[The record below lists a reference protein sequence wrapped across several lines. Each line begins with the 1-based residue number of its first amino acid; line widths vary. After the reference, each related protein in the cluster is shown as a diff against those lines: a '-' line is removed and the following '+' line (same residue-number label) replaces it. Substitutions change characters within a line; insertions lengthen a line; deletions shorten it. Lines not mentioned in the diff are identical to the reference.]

1 MAAFPE
7 AAKFDLHEVIHMAQ
21 IIDGKA
27 VAAEIKAELRERA
40 DALRERGVVPCL
52 AVVMAGD
59 NPASAIYVRN
69 KRRACR
75 DVGIESRYVK
85 LDADVTQQQ
94 VIEEIMA
101 LNADPAVHAI
111 LVQLP
116 LPEHIDE
123 DAVLDAILPEKDA
136 DGFHVVNAGRL
147 LTGRDC
153 TLPCTPAGCMELLRR
168 AGVPMNG
175 AEAVVVGRSNIVGK
189 PMALLLQQE
198 NCTVTMCHSRTRNL
212 GEHVKR
218 ADIVVCAAGRRGL
231 ITADM
236 LKEGAAVI
244 DVGINRGED
253 GKITGDVD
261 YETASRVAGWITPVP
276 GGVGPMTVAMLMR
289 NAIIAAEKTE

>member
-1 MAAFPE
+1 
-7 AAKFDLHEVIHMAQ
+7 MAQ

-40 DALRERGVVPCL
+40 DALRARGVVPCL

-69 KRRACR
+69 KRRACK

-94 VIEEIMA
+94 GIDEIMA
-101 LNADPAVHAI
+101 RNADPAVHAI

-123 DAVLDAILPEKDA
+123 NAVLDAILPEKDA

>member
-1 MAAFPE
+1 
-7 AAKFDLHEVIHMAQ
+7 MAQ

-27 VAAEIKAELRERA
+27 VAAEIKAELRVRA

-69 KRRACR
+69 KRRACK

-94 VIEEIMA
+94 VIDEIMA

-123 DAVLDAILPEKDA
+123 NAVLDAILPEKDA

>member
-1 MAAFPE
+1 MRN
-7 AAKFDLHEVIHMAQ
+7 LAQ

-27 VAAEIKAELRERA
+27 VAADIKNELRVRA
-40 DALRERGVVPCL
+40 DALKEQGINPCL

-69 KRRACR
+69 KRRACK

-85 LDADVTQQQ
+85 LDADVTQEQ
-94 VIEEIMA
+94 VIAEINA
-101 LNADPAVHAI
+101 LNADKSVHAI

-116 LPEHIDE
+116 LPKHIDE
-123 DAVLDAILPEKDA
+123 NAVLDAILPEKDA

-147 LTGRDC
+147 LTGREC
-153 TLPCTPAGCMELLRR
+153 TLPCTPAGCMELLKR
-168 AGVPMNG
+168 AGVPLNG
-175 AEAVVVGRSNIVGK
+175 KEAVVVGRSNIVGK
-189 PMALLLQQE
+189 PMALLLQQA
-198 NCTVTMCHSRTRNL
+198 NCTVTMCHSRTNDL
-212 GEHVKR
+212 AGHVKR
-218 ADIVVCAAGRRGL
+218 ADIVVCAAGRQCL

-261 YETASRVAGWITPVP
+261 FESCGKVAGWITPVP
-276 GGVGPMTVAMLMR
+276 GGVGPMTVAILMR
-289 NAIIAAEKTE
+289 NAIIAAEKTK

>member
-1 MAAFPE
+1 MA
-7 AAKFDLHEVIHMAQ
+7 K

-27 VAAEIKAELRERA
+27 VAADIKSELKLRA
-40 DALRERGVVPCL
+40 DALRVRGVVPCL

-69 KRRACR
+69 KRRACKE
-75 DVGIESRYVK
+75 VGIESRYVK
-85 LDADVTQQQ
+85 LDSTVTQEE
-94 VIEEIMA
+94 VIACINE
-101 LNADPAVHAI
+101 LNGDASVHSI

-116 LPEHIDE
+116 LPRHIDE
-123 DAVLDAILPEKDA
+123 NAVLDAILPEKDA

-168 AGVPMNG
+168 AEVPMNG
-175 AEAVVVGRSNIVGK
+175 MEAVVVGRSNIVGK
-189 PMALLLQQE
+189 PMSLLLQQA
-198 NCTVTMCHSRTRNL
+198 NCTVTMCHSRTKNL
-212 GEHVKR
+212 AEHVKR
-218 ADIVVCAAGRRGL
+218 ADIVVCAAGRKGL

-236 LKEGAAVI
+236 IKEGAAVI

-261 YETASRVAGWITPVP
+261 YDTVSQVAGWITPVP

-289 NAIIAAEKTE
+289 NAIIAAERE